1 MTDNMYSALVTSQLK
16 PGAVPIETPTSRKN
30 KKRLERQR
38 TKKQHELE
46 IARAEVRTNAFTAL
60 SDKEL
65 LGNKLRKTRICR
77 SVLNNTP
84 CRHGDSCR
92 FAHTEAEL
100 LVSECLFGDQCRF
113 VTMKDGVLVNH
124 GLRICKHRSHSS
136 WISTP
141 LGVES
146 SAIGIEIL
154 VFPPVLGIQGDSEEL
169 YNQQLVLSFKILV
182 VDK

>member
-1 MTDNMYSALVTSQLK
+1 MKTNYYVKTFNPNTKVKGMTCNMYSALVTSQLK
-16 PGAVPIETPTSRKN
+16 PGAVPIETHTSRKN

-38 TKKQHELE
+38 AKKQHELE
-46 IARAEVRTNAFTAL
+46 KVDVRTNAFNTL

-65 LGNKLRKTRICR
+65 LGNKLRKTRLCR

-124 GLRICKHRSHSS
+124 GLGICKHKHPQESVRSFEGRITATS
-136 WISTP
+136 P
-141 LGVES
+141 LL
-146 SAIGIEIL
+146 I
-154 VFPPVLGIQGDSEEL
+154 PVPCCQPVQ
-169 YNQQLVLSFKILV
+169 N
-182 VDK
+182 